1 MRKDLFAPNCSL
13 SAVRCS
19 LFFRELTVKQ
29 RIAESEQRIV
39 GSRINR
45 PFSCQTKF
53 PYVELRLITT
63 EVERLKGATKSFI
76 VFLRLDNYIGFI
88 SEEVSAERLK
98 KYPAEN
104 F

>member
-1 MRKDLFAPNCSL
+1 MF
-13 SAVRCS
+13 
-19 LFFRELTVKQ
+19 
-29 RIAESEQRIV
+29 
-39 GSRINR
+39 
-45 PFSCQTKF
+45 
-53 PYVELRLITT
+53 ELRLITT